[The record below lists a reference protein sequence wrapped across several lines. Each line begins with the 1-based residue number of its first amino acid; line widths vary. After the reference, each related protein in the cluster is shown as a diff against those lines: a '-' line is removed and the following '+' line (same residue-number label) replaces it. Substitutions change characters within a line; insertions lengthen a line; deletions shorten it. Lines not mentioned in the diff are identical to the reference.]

1 MPTELV
7 VANTS
12 ILPMTAEAVGKV
24 RQLEFFALQ
33 MPQVGIPTSHTLH
46 AGMYARTIV
55 IPSGVMLTGALI
67 KIATLLIAHG
77 DVEVFIGDSTLEL
90 NGYNVLPASANRK
103 QAFMTKSETHLT
115 MVFPS
120 QAKTVEEAEN
130 EFTDEVDALMSRRTG
145 E

>member
-1 MPTELV
+1 
-7 VANTS
+7 
-12 ILPMTAEAVGKV
+12 
-24 RQLEFFALQ
+24 
-33 MPQVGIPTSHTLH
+33 
-46 AGMYARTIV
+46 
-55 IPSGVMLTGALI
+55 MLTGALI